1 MGLTL
6 IKLSEVQK
14 HTEKYL
20 KFLADWRSGLCSW
33 LVVTTEVQLLP
44 CLLQAEGR
52 GLLSQM

>member
-14 HTEKYL
+14 HTEKYF